1 MFNSASL
8 LFPLKDRIIFGTYL
22 PLLGPVL
29 EQKDGLEWV
38 KYIPEKAEIYE
49 LKFKINNIKKLTELN
64 AKKFLNL

>member
-22 PLLGPVL
+22 PLLEPVL
-29 EQKDGLEWV
+29 EQKDQAEGI

-49 LKFKINNIKKLTELN
+49 LKFKINNIKKLAGLN